1 MISLAS
7 LFLLATIFIVQHLHV
22 AGFVSPRTIPSGVA
36 RCHYYGTCCPVD
48 LLRST
53 KKPLDGDN
61 EGDYKKKL
69 AQLDDAIAN
78 AEKERQK
85 LLQAELDR
93 YETKGDLVSVDEW
106 SPRELKMP
114 PPPRAQP
121 SSEMTTTTGRIK
133 KSSSRPR
140 TMATR
145 SKVTRSDAG
154 TLVIEITPQGVS
166 SGVLFNGVFSVAWF
180 SAIVPATFAA
190 LSGGLV
196 TGLFLLPFWAA
207 GGMVAKQ
214 GFVDPF
220 VSSTLTVGQYAWSVE
235 GRLTKAQIQKKE
247 GATEDLQG
255 AKLECPLVV
264 NNVPQYQVSLYDSK
278 MGVTA
283 LGQGLPEEELQ
294 KVVDEVNEYLDDLG
308 SGDQEME
315 ALPWKN

>member
-1 MISLAS
+1 MISFS
-7 LFLLATIFIVQHLHV
+7 FLFLLSIFFGQHFHV
-22 AGFVSPRTIPSGVA
+22 EALVSPRIIRPA
-36 RCHYYGTCCPVD
+36 AQRHYCTAN
-48 LLRST
+48 LWST
-53 KKPLDGDN
+53 KKPLDGD
-61 EGDYKKKL
+61 ERAGDYKKKL
-69 AQLDDAIAN
+69 AELDDAIAN
-78 AEKERQK
+78 AEKEKQK

-93 YETKGDLVSVDEW
+93 FEKNDSLVSVDEW

-114 PPPRAQP
+114 PPPQAQMVP
-121 SSEMTTTTGRIK
+121 SDNDVYSGRIK
-133 KSSSRPR
+133 KSSTTRSRS
-140 TMATR
+140 MATR

-154 TLVIEITPQGVS
+154 TLVIEITPQGIS
-166 SGVLFNGVFSVAWF
+166 SGTLFNGVFSVAWF

-220 VSSTLTVGQYAWSVE
+220 VSSKLTVGQYAWSVE
-235 GRLTKAQIQKKE
+235 SRLTKAQIQKKE

-264 NNVPQYQVSLYDSK
+264 NNVPQYQVSLYDRTN
-278 MGVTA
+278 GVIA

-294 KVVDEVNEYLDDLG
+294 KVVDEINEYLDGLESED
-308 SGDQEME
+308 SEKE